1 MTYEQK
7 KIIRFYYL
15 KSIQFDGKRTNIN
28 FNFRS
33 NDFAFPDS
41 VLFIYPIIHTTSL
54 YAQYEEVREFKG
66 KANSESAKLLKDNA
80 ERWYQTSEY

>member
-15 KSIQFDGKRTNIN
+15 KIRRSAWRRWSTN

-33 NDFAFPDS
+33 DDFAIRRFSSFYIPYYTYNI
-41 VLFIYPIIHTTSL
+41 FICTVWRGSL
-54 YAQYEEVREFKG
+54 
-66 KANSESAKLLKDNA
+66 
-80 ERWYQTSEY
+80 